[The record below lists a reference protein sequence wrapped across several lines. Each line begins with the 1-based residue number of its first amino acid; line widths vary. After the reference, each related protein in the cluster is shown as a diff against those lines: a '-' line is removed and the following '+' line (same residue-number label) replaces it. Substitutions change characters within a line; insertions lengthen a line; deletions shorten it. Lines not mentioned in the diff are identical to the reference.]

1 MQMYSVVLKSRFR
14 KDYARCAR
22 RGWDMSVVDD
32 AMRVLA
38 SGQRLPPT
46 FRDHPLKGNMS
57 GCRECH
63 IAPDW
68 LLVYRKIE
76 NMLVLEFISTGTHR
90 ELGLGG

>member
-1 MQMYSVVLKSRFR
+1 
-14 KDYARCAR
+14 
-22 RGWDMSVVDD
+22 
-32 AMRVLA
+32 
-38 SGQRLPPT
+38 
-46 FRDHPLKGNMS
+46 MS

-76 NMLVLEFISTGTHR
+76 NVLVLEFISTGTHR